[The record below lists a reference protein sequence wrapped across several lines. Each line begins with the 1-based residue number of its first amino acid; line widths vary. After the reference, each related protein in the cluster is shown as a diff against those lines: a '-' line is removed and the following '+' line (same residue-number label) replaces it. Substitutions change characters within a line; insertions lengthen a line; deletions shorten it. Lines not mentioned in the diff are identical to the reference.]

1 MNKATA
7 IREMRKLLKASSFE
21 DAYNIYKEFLIFPE
35 LTLISD
41 EMLRKNIVKHYIT
54 QNDKALL
61 KFANGLTDD
70 LFDFVRYEQYKEF
83 RNNHKFDG
91 GSKQYFKLKYGDAW
105 KQFFNKSKNTRF
117 NMYNI
122 DDYIEKRGFS
132 YEQARQKV
140 DEIKKKTTPS
150 LESYI
155 QKYGEVVGKQKFDK
169 ICRRHKNYID
179 YWNMLYPNDPV
190 LACAKFREYTASASL
205 KNVNYYLKH
214 GYTEDEAAKLIS
226 EHQLKNA
233 GVHRSYY
240 ENLGLPNDEIDA
252 IMLEINKRKDSASL
266 KFISS
271 KFPNSTQKEI
281 EIEHKKHNLE
291 KSSIFR
297 NNGYLKKDDPNLDKR
312 VAYYKAV
319 DYYTSRAEMPPCPGK
334 RGKGSG
340 YYHIDHRYSRL
351 KGYQNNIPPYI
362 IGHVTNLQWLLSEVN
377 CSKKEDCSITEKE
390 LLEGYLKYEN
400 KINKKT

>member
-105 KQFFNKSKNTRF
+105 KQFFDKSKNTRF

-122 DDYIEKRGFS
+122 D
-132 YEQARQKV
+132 
-140 DEIKKKTTPS
+140 
-150 LESYI
+150 
-155 QKYGEVVGKQKFDK
+155 
-169 ICRRHKNYID
+169 
-179 YWNMLYPNDPV
+179 
-190 LACAKFREYTASASL
+190 
-205 KNVNYYLKH
+205 YYN
-214 GYTEDEAAKLIS
+214 E
-226 EHQLKNA
+226 
-233 GVHRSYY
+233 
-240 ENLGLPNDEIDA
+240 
-252 IMLEINKRKDSASL
+252 
-266 KFISS
+266 
-271 KFPNSTQKEI
+271 
-281 EIEHKKHNLE
+281 
-291 KSSIFR
+291 
-297 NNGYLKKDDPNLDKR
+297 
-312 VAYYKAV
+312 
-319 DYYTSRAEMPPCPGK
+319 K